1 MNPIIVSSI
10 PDKGVI
16 EVFIGTK
23 INGSVGLVDI
33 SLPEIMTQSQL
44 ISISCDQVDSTCF
57 NRKRLLRSFYC
68 QNLELYT
75 TINFNHV
82 MYYKVDSSDY
92 KLTIRLFDENG
103 PLELS
108 KTVMLT
114 LNLQP
119 DHPKRW
125 INM

>member
-1 MNPIIVSSI
+1 MNPVVVSSI
-10 PDKGVI
+10 PDNGVI

-33 SLPEIMTQSQL
+33 TLPQVLTESKL
-44 ISISCDQVDSTCF
+44 ITISCDQVDSTCF
-57 NRKRLLRSFYC
+57 NRKRLLRAFYC
-68 QNLELYT
+68 RNQKSYT
-75 TINFNHV
+75 TINFHHV

-103 PLELS
+103 PLQMTS
-108 KTVMLT
+108 TVLMT

-119 DHPKRW
+119 DHTKRW

>member
-44 ISISCDQVDSTCF
+44 ISISCD
-57 NRKRLLRSFYC
+57 
-68 QNLELYT
+68 
-75 TINFNHV
+75 
-82 MYYKVDSSDY
+82 
-92 KLTIRLFDENG
+92 
-103 PLELS
+103 
-108 KTVMLT
+108 
-114 LNLQP
+114 
-119 DHPKRW
+119 
-125 INM
+125 